1 LVNSGMYILTVP
13 LLYPWGGSR
22 GGFIYKHFWTGKVYI
37 PSRIHVRM
45 DEFSKDVDFTKGR
58 AGLHPVDKNG
68 QYVSPKKT
76 SKRNRV
82 SY

>member
-1 LVNSGMYILTVP
+1 
-13 LLYPWGGSR
+13 
-22 GGFIYKHFWTGKVYI
+22 
-37 PSRIHVRM
+37 M